1 MIVIMLLLM
10 MMMMMMMI
18 IIMVM
23 MMMMINFLSIGQPLL
38 LGPGM
43 HYFNDLNLAVGN
55 EIDMNFKGDNLIVS
69 DI

>member
-10 MMMMMMMI
+10 MMMMMII
-18 IIMVM
+18 IIMV
-23 MMMMINFLSIGQPLL
+23 MMMMINFLSIGKPLL

-43 HYFNDLNLAVGN
+43 HYFNDLNLVVGN

>member
-10 MMMMMMMI
+10 MMMMMII
-18 IIMVM
+18 IIMV
-23 MMMMINFLSIGQPLL
+23 MMMMINFLSIGKPLL

>member
-1 MIVIMLLLM
+1 MLEIMMIVIMLLLLLM
-10 MMMMMMMI
+10 
-18 IIMVM
+18 M
-23 MMMMINFLSIGQPLL
+23 MMMMINFLSIGKPLL

-55 EIDMNFKGDNLIVS
+55 EIDMNFKGNNQIAS